1 MWIVSIRKIAVPA
14 ILLTIVGGLIFAGC
28 ASPVL
33 VATCSKKLVAS
44 QSAPILN
51 NALTEIS
58 GIAASRL
65 NPGLLW
71 VHNDSG
77 DTARIFG
84 LDAQG
89 ITHATYRL
97 EAASAIDWED
107 IAVGRGPVASMT
119 YIYVGDIGDNNSMRS
134 EIVVYRVA
142 EPVVDLAG
150 SVSGSLSGVDA
161 IRLRYPDGAH
171 NAEALLVDPVTGDI
185 VVITKSMSGGAQ
197 RAYRVSGL
205 TPTGVVTTMEY
216 LATITTSASALG
228 AITGA
233 DISPN
238 GLQLALRTYGGVAV
252 SARPDIGT
260 PLSTFIGGGSKI
272 VACSGPS
279 PSESQGEAVGFNSNG
294 RGFITVSEGVG
305 AVLHR
310 FSAP

>member
-1 MWIVSIRKIAVPA
+1 MRRVWIRRIAIPS
-14 ILLTIVGGLIFAGC
+14 ILLALIGASILVGC
-28 ASPVL
+28 SSPVL
-33 VATCSKKLVAS
+33 LATCSKKLVAS
-44 QSAPILN
+44 QSAPIAN
-51 NALTEIS
+51 AALTEIS
-58 GIAASRL
+58 GIAASRA

-84 LDAQG
+84 LDVQG
-89 ITHATYRL
+89 ITRATL
-97 EAASAIDWED
+97 SLDGASAIDWED
-107 IAVGRGPVASMT
+107 IAVGRGPVAST
-119 YIYVGDIGDNNSMRS
+119 SYIYAGDIGDNNSVRS
-134 EIVVYRVA
+134 EIVIYRVA

-150 SVSGSLSGVDA
+150 SVSGYLSGVDA

-171 NAEALLVDPVTGDI
+171 NAESLFVDPATGDI

-197 RAYRVSGL
+197 NAYRVSGSV
-205 TPTGVVTTMEY
+205 TPGSLTTMEY
-216 LATITTSASALG
+216 LTTITTSPSVLG

-238 GLQLALRTYGGVAV
+238 GLQLAIRTYGGVAV

-260 PLSTFIGGGSKI
+260 PLSSFLSGGAKI
-272 VACSGPS
+272 VACAGPS
-279 PSESQGEAVGFNSNG
+279 PSEAQGEAVGFNSNG

-310 FSAP
+310 FVAP

>member
-1 MWIVSIRKIAVPA
+1 MRRVWIRRIAVPS
-14 ILLTIVGGLIFAGC
+14 ILLALIGASIFVGC

-33 VATCSKKLVAS
+33 IATCSKRLVAS
-44 QSAPILN
+44 QSAPIAN
-51 NALTEIS
+51 VALTEIS

-65 NPGLLW
+65 NAGLLW

-84 LDAQG
+84 LDDQG
-89 ITHATYRL
+89 ITHATMSL
-97 EAASAIDWED
+97 DGASAIDWED
-107 IAVGRGPVASMT
+107 IAVGRGPVAST
-119 YIYVGDIGDNNSMRS
+119 SYIYVGDIGDNNSVRS

-142 EPVVDLAG
+142 EPAVNMAT
-150 SVSGSLSGVDA
+150 SVTGSLSGVDA
-161 IRLRYPDGAH
+161 MRLRYPDGAH
-171 NAEALLVDPVTGDI
+171 NAESLLVDPASGDI

-197 RAYRVSGL
+197 NAYRVSGSV
-205 TPTGVVTTMEY
+205 TPGSLTTMEY
-216 LATITTSASALG
+216 LATITTSPSVFG

>member
-1 MWIVSIRKIAVPA
+1 MRRAWIRRIAVPSIVLA
-14 ILLTIVGGLIFAGC
+14 VIGASILVGC

-33 VATCSKKLVAS
+33 IATCSKRLVAS
-44 QSAPILN
+44 QSAPIAN
-51 NALTEIS
+51 AALTEIS
-58 GIAASRL
+58 GIAASRA

-77 DTARIFG
+77 DSARIFG
-84 LDAQG
+84 LDGEG
-89 ITHATYRL
+89 ITHTTL
-97 EAASAIDWED
+97 SLNGASAIDWED
-107 IAVGRGPVASMT
+107 IAVGRGPVAAKT
-119 YIYVGDIGDNNSMRS
+119 YIYVGDIGDNNSVRS
-134 EIVVYRVA
+134 EIVIYRVA

-171 NAEALLVDPVTGDI
+171 NAESLLVDPATGEI

-197 RAYRVSGL
+197 NAYRVSGSVI
-205 TPTGVVTTMEY
+205 PGVLTTMEY
-216 LATITTSASALG
+216 LATITTSSSAFG

-260 PLSTFIGGGSKI
+260 PLSTFIAGGAKI
-272 VACSGPS
+272 VACAGPA
-279 PSESQGEAVGFNSNG
+279 PSEAQGEAVGFNSNG

-310 FSAP
+310 FVAP